1 MELSRGMPPVG
12 YGNDLIARTHQ
23 REGEP
28 EEEKNAHIT
37 IKDDL
42 MIRADSIATLA
53 LPPKSPDAP
62 GSIDFVSDDKNE
74 GLAEREI
81 KKEDLP
87 RNPVFNVTNGEVIR
101 ETEVPTPKSP
111 QLIAA
116 INEGASAK
124 TSEAPSLAQPSMS
137 HAASERAR
145 VPDPSDALLNP
156 EDVPRSQNIYDI
168 NRLTAEL
175 QEFRRIELEYMIYI
189 ACIDNEMRET
199 ITLVW
204 SGANC
209 LLQVVDDL
217 LQRNEGARDFVFAQ
231 RSLSAK
237 FALSKKEE
245 LDCYKSL
252 LGARDAIISK
262 GQRVPITRELKAQLL
277 QEYEALVDK
286 RFADIAKEFTEDSL
300 NDLDALKAKMEDII
314 EEKLL
319 LKDDLLESKVA
330 LHMESEDRKTTDE
343 YRALVQARK
352 KLTADALASD
362 LWEAAESG
370 DVDKLKE
377 ELQKCS
383 FFARLRDPEKRF
395 INRKSAL
402 GYTPLVI
409 ACHQGH
415 ETCVV
420 LLLEAVA
427 SRKIRDNNGYQ
438 ALHWAARGGFTQICK
453 LLLDRGMEILDVPA
467 LVPDDKGEKVGVY
480 RDRKGKEFGGYE
492 RTPLHRAAYH
502 GHHETVRLLLNCG
515 ANPNLLTSKQNGH
528 VTPLH
533 EAIQQGRTEVLV
545 ELLRRKIDPYRPGVV
560 IPELQHR
567 VDLKVETPDIDG
579 RTALWW
585 AISLGRT
592 DYAAKIIAHPSYV
605 RKKDPKD
612 PNSRENLLFIVPPPD
627 KKDEVKKFLE
637 GLQT

>member
-1 MELSRGMPPVG
+1 MILLRELIKEKRNPK
-12 YGNDLIARTHQ
+12 R
-23 REGEP
+23 
-28 EEEKNAHIT
+28 EKNAHVT

-42 MIRADSIATLA
+42 MIRADSVATLT
-53 LPPKSPDAP
+53 LPPKSTDAP
-62 GSIDFVSDDKNE
+62 AQVDLHADDKNE

-81 KKEDLP
+81 KKEDSP

-101 ETEVPTPKSP
+101 GTEVPTPKSP

-116 INEGASAK
+116 INEGSSAK
-124 TSEAPSLAQPSMS
+124 TSEAPSIAQPSVS
-137 HAASERAR
+137 HAASEKAR

-175 QEFRRIELEYMIYI
+175 QEFRKTELEYMIYI

-217 LQRNEGARDFVFAQ
+217 LQRNEGARDFAFAQ

-343 YRALVQARK
+343 YRALVKQEK
-352 KLTADALASD
+352 N
-362 LWEAAESG
+362 
-370 DVDKLKE
+370 
-377 ELQKCS
+377 
-383 FFARLRDPEKRF
+383 LRQM
-395 INRKSAL
+395 L
-402 GYTPLVI
+402 
-409 ACHQGH
+409 
-415 ETCVV
+415 
-420 LLLEAVA
+420 
-427 SRKIRDNNGYQ
+427 
-438 ALHWAARGGFTQICK
+438 
-453 LLLDRGMEILDVPA
+453 
-467 LVPDDKGEKVGVY
+467 
-480 RDRKGKEFGGYE
+480 
-492 RTPLHRAAYH
+492 
-502 GHHETVRLLLNCG
+502 
-515 ANPNLLTSKQNGH
+515 
-528 VTPLH
+528 
-533 EAIQQGRTEVLV
+533 
-545 ELLRRKIDPYRPGVV
+545 
-560 IPELQHR
+560 
-567 VDLKVETPDIDG
+567 
-579 RTALWW
+579 
-585 AISLGRT
+585 
-592 DYAAKIIAHPSYV
+592 
-605 RKKDPKD
+605 
-612 PNSRENLLFIVPPPD
+612 
-627 KKDEVKKFLE
+627 
-637 GLQT
+637 